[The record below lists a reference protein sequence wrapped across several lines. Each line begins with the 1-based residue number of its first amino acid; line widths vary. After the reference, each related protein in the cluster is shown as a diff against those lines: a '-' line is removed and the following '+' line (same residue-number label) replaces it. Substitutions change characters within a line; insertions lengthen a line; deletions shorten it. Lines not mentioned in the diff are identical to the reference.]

1 MVKLSLK
8 GAQDPTDS
16 SLQQKVPL
24 ATTQIRQYLVLGRK
38 LPTESDANPKVYAIR
53 LFARNKVIAKSKFW
67 YHLRRQ
73 LKTKSAQ
80 GQILAVNEIFERRP
94 SHVKTFGIVL
104 RYESRTGNHNMY
116 KEYRDV
122 SLNGAVSQLHAE
134 MAGNHRASPDTISI
148 INKKAEIRRPRSLQF
163 RSNKLRFPILRTV
176 YRASQKRYRTIFRAT
191 RPNTFR
197 Q

>member
-1 MVKLSLK
+1 M
-8 GAQDPTDS
+8 
-16 SLQQKVPL
+16 
-24 ATTQIRQYLVLGRK
+24 LGRK
-38 LPTESDANPKVYAIR
+38 LPTEQDANPKVYAIR

-94 SHVKTFGIVL
+94 NFVKTFGIVI

-148 INKKAEIRRPRSLQF
+148 IRTAILTKKDQIRRPRSIQY
-163 RSNKLRFPILRTV
+163 RDSKVKFPVLRTV
-176 YRASQKRYRTIFRAT
+176 IRASQRKYRRIFRAT

>member
-1 MVKLSLK
+1 M
-8 GAQDPTDS
+8 
-16 SLQQKVPL
+16 
-24 ATTQIRQYLVLGRK
+24 LGRK
-38 LPTESDANPKVYAIR
+38 LPTEQEPSPKVYAIR

-122 SLNGAVSQLHAE
+122 SLNGAVSQLHSE

-148 INKKAEIRRPRSLQF
+148 IRTAVLNKKEEIRRPRSIQF
-163 RSNKLRFPILRTV
+163 RDSKLRFPILRAV
-176 YRASQKRYRTIFRAT
+176 HRASQRRFRKVFKASRPNIFR
-191 RPNTFR
+191 

>member
-1 MVKLSLK
+1 
-8 GAQDPTDS
+8 
-16 SLQQKVPL
+16 
-24 ATTQIRQYLVLGRK
+24 VLGRK
-38 LPTESDANPKVYAIR
+38 LVTEQEASPKVYAIR

-80 GQILAVNEIFERRP
+80 GEILAVNEIFERRP
-94 SHVKTFGIVL
+94 THVKTFGIVL

-148 INKKAEIRRPRSLQF
+148 IRTAVLHKKDEMRRPKSIQF
-163 RSNKLRFPILRTV
+163 RDSKLKFPILRTV
-176 YRASQKRYRTIFRAT
+176 RRASQRRFRSIFKAT

>member
-1 MVKLSLK
+1 MGRRLPSE
-8 GAQDPTDS
+8 QDP
-16 SLQQKVPL
+16 
-24 ATTQIRQYLVLGRK
+24 
-38 LPTESDANPKVYAIR
+38 NPKVYAIR
-53 LFARNKVIAKSKFW
+53 LFARNNVIAKSKFW

-80 GQILAVNEIFERRP
+80 GQILSVNEIFERRP
-94 SHVKTFGIVL
+94 TFVKTFGIIL

-122 SLNGAVSQLHAE
+122 SLNGAVSQLHQE

-148 INKKAEIRRPRSLQF
+148 IRTAVLNKKDEIRRPRTHLYRDS
-163 RSNKLRFPILRTV
+163 KLKFPVLRTV
-176 YRASQKRYRTIFRAT
+176 ARASSRRYRTIFKAN